1 MEQSAQTPI
10 QGLSHGNSLPAD
22 YWSTLDPAYPD
33 PEQQLQQPSQPQHQP
48 QQQHDSASQPT
59 PLGIGWDHPVFQQQ
73 PRELASRPD
82 PNHGIYSSV
91 HQPWQQANPLQQPP
105 QRGYGASHQY
115 QIHSQAPHFQQDG
128 LSFDSRP
135 LSASES
141 SSFPSFP
148 YQQNYFHPQNTHIS
162 VPDTFPEA
170 PAQQRIQPRQQQQPQ
185 SSISAYS
192 LPQSYSSEM
201 LQNTIDLTNDY
212 SDSDPNVTINPQ
224 FLNSIPQAFNP
235 QQSSLTNNFIQ
246 GIPADLKQQGS
257 EQGRQFNYY
266 QHDLSVQ
273 SHMALN
279 GNPVIPPGGLPVLQV
294 VVPDKKGASNK
305 QQTKK
310 TSQNGR
316 MRTLSKSESES
327 SDESDLE
334 IEAPD
339 EPSPIPPIRPTE
351 PEAAAQY
358 DTLQAVWSPRNKW
371 PGPEK
376 VKNALVAYK
385 ELVKGLRDAWKEQ
398 VQAMKL
404 AENQDD
410 NQKATQL
417 KEKVTSQRRTMD
429 KIATTTL
436 EMGHPNI
443 VEKYVSLSS
452 PNPYIFPPFHL
463 AICPSEAICESLW
476 GESLL
481 SRNWLKLAALLGEH
495 PMVVAALYSFLLDR
509 FQAADFAGTLTINLL
524 SLFSRF
530 STLTEDLMQKTNLS
544 KLLPKFLKKGGQQ
557 VKDLTQKILD
567 NAAASTKRKHES
579 EKSAKEDSH
588 PRSVLADQ
596 PKGEA
601 GVKRPR
607 EADSNLQPGTKRMA
621 VTNPLK
627 DVNKHAPASNGPV
640 KGAQSSKPTG
650 AAVLRPKANIVA
662 PKPTSLFG
670 TLSSASKRPGTT
682 NADRAAAAAAAKPT
696 AASEKEKT
704 PAPKPSFSFGDIMAD
719 LNKPKQAPSPKPA
732 EDQPPET
739 EAERK
744 NRLRKE
750 ERRKLRVTWKP
761 DDALTEVRLFTHDP
775 DEELGPG
782 DGSLRSRG
790 DVKGEGSVLKLH
802 KDMDELEEEDLG
814 ETVFQDGYTLSMV
827 DFDFEES
834 NDGSFIKRGG
844 TQLPTS
850 PEREA
855 QEHRESTTLMVFYTS
870 PADMPDTPKEPPA
883 PDPDDIVTDV
893 LPFGELPDLVKV
905 RQERYYSY
913 MNPKPTTP
921 QPTQQPQR
929 PTPGDSG
936 FDISNLL
943 KIIQGVPGQAQPI
956 PAPQATQPGG
966 MPDLERTISMFRQQ
980 QPQPQVPP
988 APPVPIPQPQG
999 LDFNAILNV
1008 MKQMQ
1013 APPAYSQ
1020 PQQSQS
1026 AMAPN
1031 LGAMFAQFGGQNQN
1045 GALPFRQQGHD
1056 YEDPERK
1063 RGREGGYYDD
1073 NSNPESWSRS
1083 KRTKFG
1089 ANEAKPYKVGLV
1101 ACRFWAE
1108 GKCRKGD
1115 NCTFRHDPL

>member
-1 MEQSAQTPI
+1 MEQSAQNPM
-10 QGLSHGNSLPAD
+10 QGLSHGNSSLPAD

-33 PEQQLQQPSQPQHQP
+33 PEQQLQQPQPQHQP
-48 QQQHDSASQPT
+48 QQQHDSPSQQT
-59 PLGIGWDHPVFQQQ
+59 SLGIGWDHPVFQQQ
-73 PRELASRPD
+73 QREITPRAD

-105 QRGYGASHQY
+105 QRGYGASAQY
-115 QIHSQAPHFQQDG
+115 QIHPQAPHFQQG
-128 LSFDSRP
+128 QMSFDPHP
-135 LSASES
+135 LNASES
-141 SSFPSFP
+141 SAFPSFS
-148 YQQNYFHPQNTHIS
+148 YQPNYFHPQHPHIS

-170 PAQQRIQPRQQQQPQ
+170 PAPQRIQPRPQPQ
-185 SSISAYS
+185 PQPSVSPYP
-192 LPQSYSSEM
+192 LPQGYSSEM

-212 SDSDPNVTINPQ
+212 PDTDPNVTINPQ
-224 FLNSIPQAFNP
+224 FLNSTPQAFNQ
-235 QQSSLTNNFIQ
+235 QQSSLASNFLQ
-246 GIPADLKQQGS
+246 GMPADFQRQGS
-257 EQGRQFNYY
+257 EQARLFNYY

-273 SHMALN
+273 SQMTPT
-279 GNPVIPPGGLPVLQV
+279 GNSVLQPRGLPVPEV
-294 VVPDKKGASNK
+294 VITNKKGASNK

-310 TSQNGR
+310 TSAHGQTRTTVKVR
-316 MRTLSKSESES
+316 MNPILRLKHLTNRLLS
-327 SDESDLE
+327 
-334 IEAPD
+334 
-339 EPSPIPPIRPTE
+339 PPIRPTE
-351 PEAAAQY
+351 PEAAAEY

-371 PGPEK
+371 PGSER
-376 VKNALVAYK
+376 VKSALVAYK
-385 ELVKGLRDAWKEQ
+385 ELVKSLRDAWKEQ

-404 AENQDD
+404 AENQED
-410 NQKATQL
+410 NEKATKL
-417 KEKVTSQRRTMD
+417 KEKVISQRRTMD
-429 KIATTTL
+429 KIAITTL

-443 VEKYVSLSS
+443 IK
-452 PNPYIFPPFHL
+452 
-463 AICPSEAICESLW
+463 
-476 GESLL
+476 
-481 SRNWLKLAALLGEH
+481 KLGEH
-495 PMVVAALYSFLLDR
+495 PMIVAALYSFLLDR

-530 STLTEDLMQKTNLS
+530 STLTEDLLQKTNLS

-567 NAAASTKRKHES
+567 NAAASTKLKQDG
-579 EKSAKEDSH
+579 EKSAKEESH
-588 PRSVLADQ
+588 PKSVSADQ
-596 PKGEA
+596 PKGDT

-607 EADSNLQPGTKRMA
+607 EMDSNLQPGAKRMA
-621 VTNPLK
+621 VPNTVK
-627 DVNKHAPASNGPV
+627 DVNKVAPAGNGPA
-640 KGAQSSKPTG
+640 KGAQSSKPNG
-650 AAVLRPKANIVA
+650 AAALRPKANIVA

-696 AASEKEKT
+696 AAPEKEKT

-719 LNKPKQAPSPKPA
+719 LNKPKQAPTPKPA

-739 EAERK
+739 EAERAK
-744 NRLRKE
+744 RLRKE
-750 ERRKLRVTWKP
+750 ERRKLRVTWKS

-790 DVKGEGSVLKLH
+790 DIKGEGSVLKLH

-814 ETVFQDGYTLSMV
+814 GIRETVYQDGYTLSMV
-827 DFDFEES
+827 DFDFDEPK
-834 NDGSFIKRGG
+834 DGSFIKRGG
-844 TQLPTS
+844 PQLPTS

-870 PADMPDTPKEPPA
+870 PADMPDTPKEPPT
-883 PDPDDIVTDV
+883 PDPNDVVTDV
-893 LPFGELPDLVKV
+893 LPFGELPDVVKA

-913 MNPKPTTP
+913 VNPKPATP
-921 QPTQQPQR
+921 QPLQQP
-929 PTPGDSG
+929 TTGNSG

-956 PAPQATQPGG
+956 PPPQPTPPGG
-966 MPDLERTISMFRQQ
+966 MPDLERTINMFRQQ
-980 QPQPQVPP
+980 QPQAQVPQIPQVPP
-988 APPVPIPQPQG
+988 TPPVPTPQPQG

-1013 APPAYSQ
+1013 GPAAYTQ
-1020 PQQSQS
+1020 PQQSQP

-1031 LGAMFAQFGGQNQN
+1031 LGAMFAQFGGQNQQL
-1045 GALPFRQQGHD
+1045 GSLPFQQQGHD

-1073 NSNPESWSRS
+1073 QSNSDSWSRS
-1083 KRTKFG
+1083 KRTRVG
-1089 ANEAKPYKVGLV
+1089 TNEPKPYKVGLV

>member
-1 MEQSAQTPI
+1 MEQSAQNPM
-10 QGLSHGNSLPAD
+10 QGLPHGNSSLPAD
-22 YWSTLDPAYPD
+22 YWSTLDPTYPD
-33 PEQQLQQPSQPQHQP
+33 PEQQLQQPSQPQHQS
-48 QQQHDSASQPT
+48 QQQHDSASQQT
-59 PLGIGWDHPVFQQQ
+59 TLGIGWDHPVFQQQ
-73 PRELASRPD
+73 QRELAPRPE

-91 HQPWQQANPLQQPP
+91 HQPWQQTNPLQQPP
-105 QRGYGASHQY
+105 QRGYGASPQY
-115 QIHSQAPHFQQDG
+115 QIHPQATQFQQG
-128 LSFDSRP
+128 QMSFDSRP

-141 SSFPSFP
+141 SAFPSFS
-148 YQQNYFHPQNTHIS
+148 YQPNYFHPQHPHIS

-170 PAQQRIQPRQQQQPQ
+170 PAQQRIQPRLQQQPQ
-185 SSISAYS
+185 PPISSYP
-192 LPQSYSSEM
+192 LPQGYSSEM

-212 SDSDPNVTINPQ
+212 ADSDPNVTINPQ
-224 FLNSIPQAFNP
+224 FLNSTPQAFNQ
-235 QQSSLTNNFIQ
+235 QQSSLANNFLQ
-246 GIPADLKQQGS
+246 RIPAEFQRQES
-257 EQGRQFNYY
+257 EQARLFNYY

-273 SHMALN
+273 SQMAPT
-279 GNPVIPPGGLPVLQV
+279 GNQVLPPRGLPVPQV
-294 VVPDKKGASNK
+294 VITNKKEAHNK
-305 QQTKK
+305 QQTKT
-310 TSQNGR
+310 TSANGQIG
-316 MRTLSKSESES
+316 TVSTSESES

-339 EPSPIPPIRPTE
+339 EPSPIPPTRPTE

-376 VKNALVAYK
+376 VKSALVAYK
-385 ELVKGLRDAWKEQ
+385 ELVKSLRDAWKEQ

-410 NQKATQL
+410 NQKATKL
-417 KEKVTSQRRTMD
+417 KERVISQRRIMD

-443 VEKYVSLSS
+443 VDK
-452 PNPYIFPPFHL
+452 
-463 AICPSEAICESLW
+463 
-476 GESLL
+476 
-481 SRNWLKLAALLGEH
+481 LGEH
-495 PMVVAALYSFLLDR
+495 PMIVAALYSFLVDR

-524 SLFSRF
+524 ELFSRF
-530 STLTEDLMQKTNLS
+530 STLTEDMLQKTNLS

-557 VKDLTQKILD
+557 LKDLTQKILD
-567 NAAASTKRKHES
+567 NAAASTKRKQES
-579 EKSAKEDSH
+579 EKSTKEEH
-588 PRSVLADQ
+588 PKGLPADQ
-596 PKGEA
+596 PKGDA
-601 GVKRPR
+601 GAKRPR
-607 EADSNLQPGTKRMA
+607 EADNNLQPGAKRMA
-621 VTNPLK
+621 VANSLK
-627 DVNKHAPASNGPV
+627 DTNKLTPGNGLA
-640 KGAQSSKPTG
+640 KGAQSSKATG
-650 AAVLRPKANIVA
+650 AAVLRPKPNIVA

-682 NADRAAAAAAAKPT
+682 NADRAAAAAAAKPN

-704 PAPKPSFSFGDIMAD
+704 PAPKPAFSFGDIMAD

-739 EAERK
+739 EAERAK
-744 NRLRKE
+744 RLHKE

-761 DDALTEVRLFTHDP
+761 DDALTEIRLFTHDP

-802 KDMDELEEEDLG
+802 KDLDELEEEDLG
-814 ETVFQDGYTLSMV
+814 GIRETVFQDGYALSMI

-834 NDGSFIKRGG
+834 KDSSFIKRGG
-844 TQLPTS
+844 LQLPTS

-870 PADMPDTPKEPPA
+870 PADMPDTPKEPPT
-883 PDPDDIVTDV
+883 PDPDEVVTEV
-893 LPFGELPDLVKV
+893 LPFGELPDMVKV

-913 MNPKPTTP
+913 MNPKPAAP
-921 QPTQQPQR
+921 QQIQQPQQ

-956 PAPQATQPGG
+956 PPPQATQPGV
-966 MPDLERTISMFRQQ
+966 MPDLERTINMFRQQ
-980 QPQPQVPP
+980 QPQSQVAP
-988 APPVPIPQPQG
+988 APPVPTPQPQG

-1013 APPAYSQ
+1013 APTAYSQ
-1020 PQQSQS
+1020 PQQPQS

-1031 LGAMFAQFGGQNQN
+1031 LGAMFAQFGGQNQQA
-1045 GALPFRQQGHD
+1045 GALPFQQHGYD

-1063 RGREGGYYDD
+1063 RGREGYYDD
-1073 NSNPESWSRS
+1073 QSNSDSWSRS
-1083 KRTKFG
+1083 KRTRVG
-1089 ANEAKPYKVGLV
+1089 TNEAKPYKVGLV

>member
-1 MEQSAQTPI
+1 MEQSAQNPM
-10 QGLSHGNSLPAD
+10 QGLPHGNSSLPAD

-48 QQQHDSASQPT
+48 QQQHDSASQQT

-73 PRELASRPD
+73 QRELAPRPD

-91 HQPWQQANPLQQPP
+91 HQPWQQTNPLQQPP
-105 QRGYGASHQY
+105 QRGYGASPQY
-115 QIHSQAPHFQQDG
+115 QIHPQAPHFQQG
-128 LSFDSRP
+128 QMSFDSRP

-141 SSFPSFP
+141 SAFPSFS
-148 YQQNYFHPQNTHIS
+148 YQPNYFHPQHPHIS
-162 VPDTFPEA
+162 VPDTFSEA
-170 PAQQRIQPRQQQQPQ
+170 PTQQRIQPRPQQQPQ
-185 SSISAYS
+185 PSISPYP

-212 SDSDPNVTINPQ
+212 PDSDPNVTINPQ
-224 FLNSIPQAFNP
+224 FLNSTPQAFNQ
-235 QQSSLTNNFIQ
+235 QQSSLASNFLQ
-246 GIPADLKQQGS
+246 GIPADFQRQGS
-257 EQGRQFNYY
+257 EQARLFNYY

-273 SHMALN
+273 SQMAPT
-279 GNPVIPPGGLPVLQV
+279 GNPVPPPRGLPVPQV
-294 VVPDKKGASNK
+294 VITNKKGAYTK

-310 TSQNGR
+310 TSGR
-316 MRTLSKSESES
+316 PITVSNSESES

-358 DTLQAVWSPRNKW
+358 DALQAVWSPRNKW

-385 ELVKGLRDAWKEQ
+385 DLVKALRDAWKEQ

-404 AENQDD
+404 AENQED
-410 NQKATQL
+410 NQKATKL
-417 KEKVTSQRRTMD
+417 KEKVISQRRTMD

-443 VEKYVSLSS
+443 VEK
-452 PNPYIFPPFHL
+452 
-463 AICPSEAICESLW
+463 
-476 GESLL
+476 
-481 SRNWLKLAALLGEH
+481 LGEH
-495 PMVVAALYSFLLDR
+495 PMIVAALYSFLVDR

-530 STLTEDLMQKTNLS
+530 STLTEDMLQKTNLS
-544 KLLPKFLKKGGQQ
+544 KLLPKFLKKGSQQ

-567 NAAASTKRKHES
+567 NAAASTKRKQEGEKPTKEES
-579 EKSAKEDSH
+579 N
-588 PRSVLADQ
+588 PNGLLADQ
-596 PKGEA
+596 PKGDA

-607 EADSNLQPGTKRMA
+607 EADSNLQPGAKRMA
-621 VTNPLK
+621 VANTLK
-627 DVNKHAPASNGPV
+627 DANKLAPASNGPA
-640 KGAQSSKPTG
+640 KGAQSIKPTG
-650 AAVLRPKANIVA
+650 AAVLRPKPNI
-662 PKPTSLFG
+662 SFG

-696 AASEKEKT
+696 AAPEKEKT

-719 LNKPKQAPSPKPA
+719 LNKPKQAPTPKPA

-739 EAERK
+739 EDERAK
-744 NRLRKE
+744 RLRKE

-790 DVKGEGSVLKLH
+790 DIKGEGSVLKLH

-814 ETVFQDGYTLSMV
+814 GIRETVFQDGYTLSMV

-834 NDGSFIKRGG
+834 KDGSFVKRGG
-844 TQLPTS
+844 PQLPTS

-870 PADMPDTPKEPPA
+870 PADMPDTPKEPPN
-883 PDPDDIVTDV
+883 PGPDDLVTDV
-893 LPFGELPDLVKV
+893 LPFGELPDMVKV
-905 RQERYYSY
+905 RQERYYAFL
-913 MNPKPTTP
+913 NPKPAAP
-921 QPTQQPQR
+921 QQNHQPQQS
-929 PTPGDSG
+929 TPGDSG

-956 PAPQATQPGG
+956 PPPQATQPGG
-966 MPDLERTISMFRQQ
+966 MPDLERTINMFRQQ
-980 QPQPQVPP
+980 QPQSQVPP
-988 APPVPIPQPQG
+988 APPVPTPQPQG

-1031 LGAMFAQFGGQNQN
+1031 LGAMFAQFGGQNQQA
-1045 GALPFRQQGHD
+1045 GALPFQQQGND

-1073 NSNPESWSRS
+1073 QSNSDSWTRS
-1083 KRTKFG
+1083 KRTRVG
-1089 ANEAKPYKVGLV
+1089 ASEAKPYKVGLV

>member
-1 MEQSAQTPI
+1 MEQSAQNPM
-10 QGLSHGNSLPAD
+10 QGLPHGNSSLPSD

-33 PEQQLQQPSQPQHQP
+33 PEQQLQQPSQPQHPHQP
-48 QQQHDSASQPT
+48 QQQHDSASQQS

-73 PRELASRPD
+73 QRELAPRPE

-91 HQPWQQANPLQQPP
+91 HQPWQQTNPLQQPP
-105 QRGYGASHQY
+105 QRGYGASPQY
-115 QIHSQAPHFQQDG
+115 QMHPQNPHFQQG
-128 LSFDSRP
+128 QMSFDSRP

-141 SSFPSFP
+141 SAFPSFP
-148 YQQNYFHPQNTHIS
+148 YQQNYFHPQHPHIS
-162 VPDTFPEA
+162 VPDTFSEA
-170 PAQQRIQPRQQQQPQ
+170 PTQQRIQPRPQQQPQ
-185 SSISAYS
+185 PSISPYP
-192 LPQSYSSEM
+192 LPQGYSSEM

-212 SDSDPNVTINPQ
+212 PDSDPNVTINPQ
-224 FLNSIPQAFNP
+224 FLNSTPQAFNQ
-235 QQSSLTNNFIQ
+235 QQSSLASNFLQ
-246 GIPADLKQQGS
+246 GIPADFQRQGS
-257 EQGRQFNYY
+257 EQARLFNYY

-273 SHMALN
+273 SQMTPT
-279 GNPVIPPGGLPVLQV
+279 GNPVLLPRELPVPEV
-294 VVPDKKGASNK
+294 VIINKKGAHNN
-305 QQTKK
+305 QQAKK
-310 TSQNGR
+310 TGQT
-316 MRTLSKSESES
+316 RTVSNSESES

-339 EPSPIPPIRPTE
+339 EPSPIPAVRPTE

-371 PGPEK
+371 PGTDK

-385 ELVKGLRDAWKEQ
+385 DLVKSLRDAWKEQ

-410 NQKATQL
+410 NQKATKL
-417 KEKVTSQRRTMD
+417 KEKVISQRRTMD

-443 VEKYVSLSS
+443 VEK
-452 PNPYIFPPFHL
+452 
-463 AICPSEAICESLW
+463 
-476 GESLL
+476 
-481 SRNWLKLAALLGEH
+481 LGEH
-495 PMVVAALYSFLLDR
+495 PMIVAALYSFLVDR

-524 SLFSRF
+524 TLFARF
-530 STLTEDLMQKTNLS
+530 SSLTEDLMQKTNLS
-544 KLLPKFLKKGGQQ
+544 KLLPKFLKKGSQQ

-567 NAAASTKRKHES
+567 NAAASTKRKQES
-579 EKSAKEDSH
+579 EKSAKEESN
-588 PRSVLADQ
+588 PKALLADQ
-596 PKGEA
+596 PKGDA

-621 VTNPLK
+621 VANTLK
-627 DVNKHAPASNGPV
+627 DVNKLTSGNGQA
-640 KGAQSSKPTG
+640 KGAQSSKPAG
-650 AAVLRPKANIVA
+650 AAVLRPKPNIVA

-696 AASEKEKT
+696 VASEKEKAS
-704 PAPKPSFSFGDIMAD
+704 APKPSFSFGDIMAD
-719 LNKPKQAPSPKPA
+719 LSKPKQAPTPKPA

-739 EAERK
+739 EAERTK
-744 NRLRKE
+744 RLRKE
-750 ERRKLRVTWKP
+750 ERRKLRVTWRP
-761 DDALTEVRLFTHDP
+761 DDTLTEVRLFTHDP

-814 ETVFQDGYTLSMV
+814 GIRETIFQDGYTLSMI

-834 NDGSFIKRGG
+834 KDGSFVKRGG
-844 TQLPTS
+844 PQLPTS

-855 QEHRESTTLMVFYTS
+855 QDHREATTLMVFYTS
-870 PADMPDTPKEPPA
+870 PADMPDTPKEPPT
-883 PDPDDIVTDV
+883 PDPDEIVPEV
-893 LPFGELPDLVKV
+893 LPFGELPDMVKV

-913 MNPKPTTP
+913 MNPKPV
-921 QPTQQPQR
+921 PTQQPQQ

-943 KIIQGVPGQAQPI
+943 KIIQGVPGQAQPVPPI
-956 PAPQATQPGG
+956 QATQPGV
-966 MPDLERTISMFRQQ
+966 MPDLERTINMFRQQ
-980 QPQPQVPP
+980 QPQSQVPP
-988 APPVPIPQPQG
+988 PLPVPTSQPQG

-1013 APPAYSQ
+1013 TPVAYSQ
-1020 PQQSQS
+1020 PQQSHS

-1031 LGAMFAQFGGQNQN
+1031 LGAMFAQFGGQNQQA
-1045 GALPFRQQGHD
+1045 GALPFQQHGHD

-1073 NSNPESWSRS
+1073 QSNSDSWSRS
-1083 KRTKFG
+1083 KRTRVG

>member
-1 MEQSAQTPI
+1 MEQSAQNPM
-10 QGLSHGNSLPAD
+10 QGLPHGNSSLPAD

-33 PEQQLQQPSQPQHQP
+33 PEQQLQQSSQPQHQS
-48 QQQHDSASQPT
+48 QQQHDSASQST
-59 PLGIGWDHPVFQQQ
+59 ALGIGWDHPVFQQQ
-73 PRELASRPD
+73 QRELAPRPE

-91 HQPWQQANPLQQPP
+91 HQPWQQTNPLQQPP
-105 QRGYGASHQY
+105 QRGYGASPQY
-115 QIHSQAPHFQQDG
+115 QIHPQAAQFQQG
-128 LSFDSRP
+128 QMSFDSRP

-141 SSFPSFP
+141 SAFPSFS
-148 YQQNYFHPQNTHIS
+148 YQPNYFHPQHPHIS

-170 PAQQRIQPRQQQQPQ
+170 PTQQRIQPRPQQQPQ
-185 SSISAYS
+185 PSISSYP
-192 LPQSYSSEM
+192 LPQGYSSEM

-212 SDSDPNVTINPQ
+212 PDSDPNVTINPQ
-224 FLNSIPQAFNP
+224 FLNSAPQAFNQ
-235 QQSSLTNNFIQ
+235 QQSSLANNFLQ
-246 GIPADLKQQGS
+246 GIPADFQRQGS
-257 EQGRQFNYY
+257 EQARLFNYY
-266 QHDLSVQ
+266 QHDLSIQ
-273 SHMALN
+273 SQMTPT
-279 GNPVIPPGGLPVLQV
+279 GNQVLPPGGLPVPQV
-294 VVPDKKGASNK
+294 VITNKKEAHNK
-305 QQTKK
+305 QQTKT
-310 TSQNGR
+310 TSAHGQT
-316 MRTLSKSESES
+316 RTASKSESES

-334 IEAPD
+334 IEDPD

-385 ELVKGLRDAWKEQ
+385 ELVKSLRDAWKEQ

-410 NQKATQL
+410 NQKAIKL
-417 KEKVTSQRRTMD
+417 KERVISQRRTMD

-443 VEKYVSLSS
+443 VDK
-452 PNPYIFPPFHL
+452 
-463 AICPSEAICESLW
+463 
-476 GESLL
+476 
-481 SRNWLKLAALLGEH
+481 LGEH
-495 PMVVAALYSFLLDR
+495 PMVVAALYSFLVDR

-524 SLFSRF
+524 ELFSRF
-530 STLTEDLMQKTNLS
+530 STLTEEMLQKTNLS
-544 KLLPKFLKKGGQQ
+544 KLLPKFLKKGGPQ

-567 NAAASTKRKHES
+567 NAAASTKRKQES
-579 EKSAKEDSH
+579 EKPTKEEH
-588 PRSVLADQ
+588 PKGPSADQ
-596 PKGEA
+596 PKGDA
-601 GVKRPR
+601 GAKRTR
-607 EADSNLQPGTKRMA
+607 EADNNLQPGAKRMA
-621 VTNPLK
+621 VANTLK
-627 DVNKHAPASNGPV
+627 DANKLAAGNGPA

-650 AAVLRPKANIVA
+650 AAVLRPKPNIVA

-696 AASEKEKT
+696 AAPEKEKT
-704 PAPKPSFSFGDIMAD
+704 PAPKPAFSFGDIMAD
-719 LNKPKQAPSPKPA
+719 LNKPKQAPTPKPA

-739 EAERK
+739 EAERTK
-744 NRLRKE
+744 RLHKE

-761 DDALTEVRLFTHDP
+761 DDALTEIRLFTHDP

-802 KDMDELEEEDLG
+802 KDLDELEEEDLG
-814 ETVFQDGYTLSMV
+814 GIRETVFQDGYTLSMV

-834 NDGSFIKRGG
+834 KDGSFIKRGG
-844 TQLPTS
+844 PQLPTS

-870 PADMPDTPKEPPA
+870 PADMPDTPKEPPT
-883 PDPDDIVTDV
+883 PDPDEIVTEV
-893 LPFGELPDLVKV
+893 LPFGELPDMVKA

-913 MNPKPTTP
+913 MNPKPAAP
-921 QPTQQPQR
+921 QQTQQPQQ
-929 PTPGDSG
+929 PAPGDSG

-956 PAPQATQPGG
+956 PPPQATQPGV
-966 MPDLERTISMFRQQ
+966 MPDLERTINMFRQQ
-980 QPQPQVPP
+980 QPQSQVAP
-988 APPVPIPQPQG
+988 APPVPTPQPQG

-1031 LGAMFAQFGGQNQN
+1031 LGAMFAQFGGQNQQP
-1045 GALPFRQQGHD
+1045 GAFPFQQHGHD

-1063 RGREGGYYDD
+1063 RGREGYYDD
-1073 NSNPESWSRS
+1073 QSNSDSWSRS
-1083 KRTKFG
+1083 KRTRVG
-1089 ANEAKPYKVGLV
+1089 GNEAKPYKVGLV

>member
-1 MEQSAQTPI
+1 MEQSAQNPM
-10 QGLSHGNSLPAD
+10 QGLSHGNSSLPAD

-33 PEQQLQQPSQPQHQP
+33 PEQQLQQPSQPQLQS
-48 QQQHDSASQPT
+48 QQQHDSASQST

-73 PRELASRPD
+73 QRELAPRPE

-91 HQPWQQANPLQQPP
+91 HQPWQQTNPLQQPP
-105 QRGYGASHQY
+105 QRGYGASPQY
-115 QIHSQAPHFQQDG
+115 QIHPQAAQFQQG
-128 LSFDSRP
+128 QMSFDSRP

-141 SSFPSFP
+141 SAFPSFS
-148 YQQNYFHPQNTHIS
+148 YQPNYFHPQHPHIS
-162 VPDTFPEA
+162 VSDTFPEA
-170 PAQQRIQPRQQQQPQ
+170 PTQQRIQPRPQQQ
-185 SSISAYS
+185 SSISSYP
-192 LPQSYSSEM
+192 LPQGYSSEM

-212 SDSDPNVTINPQ
+212 PDSDPNVTINPQ
-224 FLNSIPQAFNP
+224 FLNSTPQAFNQ
-235 QQSSLTNNFIQ
+235 QQSSLANNFLQ
-246 GIPADLKQQGS
+246 GIPADFQRQGS
-257 EQGRQFNYY
+257 EQARLFNYY

-273 SHMALN
+273 SQVTPTSNQVLPPR
-279 GNPVIPPGGLPVLQV
+279 GSPVPQV
-294 VVPDKKGASNK
+294 VIINKKEAQNK
-305 QQTKK
+305 QQTNT
-310 TSQNGR
+310 TSVHGQ
-316 MRTLSKSESES
+316 MRTVSKSESES

-385 ELVKGLRDAWKEQ
+385 ELVKSLRDAWKEQ

-410 NQKATQL
+410 NQKATKL
-417 KEKVTSQRRTMD
+417 KERVISQRRTMD

-443 VEKYVSLSS
+443 VDK
-452 PNPYIFPPFHL
+452 
-463 AICPSEAICESLW
+463 
-476 GESLL
+476 
-481 SRNWLKLAALLGEH
+481 LGEH
-495 PMVVAALYSFLLDR
+495 PMVVAALYSFLVDR

-524 SLFSRF
+524 ELFSRF
-530 STLTEDLMQKTNLS
+530 STLTEDMLQKTNLS

-567 NAAASTKRKHES
+567 NAAASTKRKQES
-579 EKSAKEDSH
+579 EKSTKEEH
-588 PRSVLADQ
+588 PKGFLADQ
-596 PKGEA
+596 PKGDA
-601 GVKRPR
+601 GAKRPR
-607 EADSNLQPGTKRMA
+607 EADNNLQPGAKRMA
-621 VTNPLK
+621 VANTLK
-627 DVNKHAPASNGPV
+627 DANKLAPGNGPA

-650 AAVLRPKANIVA
+650 AAVLRPKPNIVA

-696 AASEKEKT
+696 AAPEKEKT
-704 PAPKPSFSFGDIMAD
+704 PAPKPAFSFGDIMAD
-719 LNKPKQAPSPKPA
+719 LNKPKQAPTPKPA

-739 EAERK
+739 EAERTK
-744 NRLRKE
+744 RLHKE

-802 KDMDELEEEDLG
+802 KDLDELEEEDLG
-814 ETVFQDGYTLSMV
+814 GIRETVFQDGYTLSMV

-834 NDGSFIKRGG
+834 KDGSFVKRGG
-844 TQLPTS
+844 PQLPTS

-870 PADMPDTPKEPPA
+870 PADMPDTPKEPPT
-883 PDPDDIVTDV
+883 PDPDEIVTEV
-893 LPFGELPDLVKV
+893 LPFGELPDMVKV

-913 MNPKPTTP
+913 MNPKPAAP
-921 QPTQQPQR
+921 QQTQQPQQ
-929 PTPGDSG
+929 PIPGDSG

-956 PAPQATQPGG
+956 PPPQATQPGV
-966 MPDLERTISMFRQQ
+966 MPDLERTINMFRQQ
-980 QPQPQVPP
+980 QPQSQVAP
-988 APPVPIPQPQG
+988 APPIPTPQIPTPQPQG

-1020 PQQSQS
+1020 QSQS

-1031 LGAMFAQFGGQNQN
+1031 LGAMFAQFSGQTQQP
-1045 GALPFRQQGHD
+1045 GALPFQPHGHD

-1063 RGREGGYYDD
+1063 RGREGYYDD
-1073 NSNPESWSRS
+1073 QSNPESWSRS
-1083 KRTKFG
+1083 KRTRVG
-1089 ANEAKPYKVGLV
+1089 TNEAKPYKVGLV

>member
-1 MEQSAQTPI
+1 MEQSTQSPM
-10 QGLSHGNSLPAD
+10 QGLSHGNSSLPSD
-22 YWSTLDPAYPD
+22 YWNTLDPAYPD
-33 PEQQLQQPSQPQHQP
+33 PEQQLHQSSQPQHQP
-48 QQQHDSASQPT
+48 QQQHDSAPQPT

-73 PRELASRPD
+73 QRELAPRPE

-91 HQPWQQANPLQQPP
+91 HQPWQQTNPLQQPP
-105 QRGYGASHQY
+105 QRGYGASPQY
-115 QIHSQAPHFQQDG
+115 QIHPQTPHFPQGQ

-141 SSFPSFP
+141 STFPSFA
-148 YQQNYFHPQNTHIS
+148 YQQNYFHPQHPHIS

-170 PAQQRIQPRQQQQPQ
+170 PTQHRIQHRPQQQPQ
-185 SSISAYS
+185 SSISPYP
-192 LPQSYSSEM
+192 LPQGYSSEM

-224 FLNSIPQAFNP
+224 FLNSTPQAFNQ
-235 QQSSLTNNFIQ
+235 QQSSLASNFLQ
-246 GIPADLKQQGS
+246 GIPADFQRQGG
-257 EQGRQFNYY
+257 EQARLFNYY

-273 SHMALN
+273 SQMTPT
-279 GNPVIPPGGLPVLQV
+279 GTPVLPPGALPAPQV
-294 VVPDKKGASNK
+294 VITAKKAAHNN

-310 TSQNGR
+310 TSTHGQMINV
-316 MRTLSKSESES
+316 SNSESES

-339 EPSPIPPIRPTE
+339 EPSPIPPIRPTD
-351 PEAAAQY
+351 PEAAAEY

-385 ELVKGLRDAWKEQ
+385 DVVKSLRDAWKEQ

-410 NQKATQL
+410 NKKATKF
-417 KEKVTSQRRTMD
+417 KEKVISQRRTMD

-443 VEKYVSLSS
+443 VEK
-452 PNPYIFPPFHL
+452 
-463 AICPSEAICESLW
+463 
-476 GESLL
+476 
-481 SRNWLKLAALLGEH
+481 LGEH
-495 PMVVAALYSFLLDR
+495 PMVVAALYSFLVDR

-530 STLTEDLMQKTNLS
+530 STLTEDMMQKTNLS

-567 NAAASTKRKHES
+567 NAAASTKRKKES
-579 EKSAKEDSH
+579 EKPAKEESH
-588 PRSVLADQ
+588 PRNLSADQ
-596 PKGEA
+596 SKGDA
-601 GVKRPR
+601 GIKRPR
-607 EADSNLQPGTKRMA
+607 EADSNLQPGAKRMA
-621 VTNPLK
+621 VANTLK
-627 DVNKHAPASNGPV
+627 DVNKLASTGNGQA
-640 KGAQSSKPTG
+640 KGAQSSKPT
-650 AAVLRPKANIVA
+650 ATVLRPKANVVA

-696 AASEKEKT
+696 AAEKEKT
-704 PAPKPSFSFGDIMAD
+704 PAPKPAFSFGDIMAD
-719 LNKPKQAPSPKPA
+719 LNKPKQAPTPKPA

-739 EAERK
+739 EAERTK
-744 NRLRKE
+744 RLRKE

-761 DDALTEVRLFTHDP
+761 DDDLTEVRLFTHDP

-814 ETVFQDGYTLSMV
+814 GIRETVFQDGYTLSMI
-827 DFDFEES
+827 DFDFKES
-834 NDGSFIKRGG
+834 KDDSFIKRGG
-844 TQLPTS
+844 PQLPTS

-870 PADMPDTPKEPPA
+870 PTDMPDTPKEPPT
-883 PDPDDIVTDV
+883 PDPDEIVTDV
-893 LPFGELPDLVKV
+893 LPFGELPDMVKV

-913 MNPKPTTP
+913 MNPKPAAP
-921 QPTQQPQR
+921 QQTQQPQQSI
-929 PTPGDSG
+929 PGDSG

-956 PAPQATQPGG
+956 LPPQATQPGG
-966 MPDLERTISMFRQQ
+966 MPDLERTINMFRQQ
-980 QPQPQVPP
+980 QPQSQVPLP
-988 APPVPIPQPQG
+988 PPVPTSQPQG
-999 LDFNAILNV
+999 LDFNTILNV

-1013 APPAYSQ
+1013 APPVYSQ

-1031 LGAMFAQFGGQNQN
+1031 LGAMFAQFGGQNQQA
-1045 GALPFRQQGHD
+1045 GALPFQQQGHD

-1063 RGREGGYYDD
+1063 RSREGSYYDD
-1073 NSNPESWSRS
+1073 HPSSESWSRS
-1083 KRTKFG
+1083 KRTRVG

>member
-1 MEQSAQTPI
+1 MEQSAQNPM
-10 QGLSHGNSLPAD
+10 QGLPHGNSSLPSD
-22 YWSTLDPAYPD
+22 YWSTLDPTYPD
-33 PEQQLQQPSQPQHQP
+33 PEQQLQQPSQHQHQHQP
-48 QQQHDSASQPT
+48 QQQHDSASQQT

-73 PRELASRPD
+73 QRELAPRPE

-91 HQPWQQANPLQQPP
+91 HQPWQQTNPLQQPP
-105 QRGYGASHQY
+105 QRGYGASPQY
-115 QIHSQAPHFQQDG
+115 QIHSQNPHFQQG
-128 LSFDSRP
+128 QIPFDSRP

-141 SSFPSFP
+141 SAFPSFP
-148 YQQNYFHPQNTHIS
+148 YQQNYFHPQHPHIS
-162 VPDTFPEA
+162 VSDTFPEA
-170 PAQQRIQPRQQQQPQ
+170 TTQQRIQPQPHQQPQ
-185 SSISAYS
+185 PSISPYP
-192 LPQSYSSEM
+192 LPQGYSSEM

-212 SDSDPNVTINPQ
+212 PDSDPNVTINPQ
-224 FLNSIPQAFNP
+224 FLNSTPQAFNQ
-235 QQSSLTNNFIQ
+235 QQSSLASNFLQ
-246 GIPADLKQQGS
+246 GIPADFQRQGS
-257 EQGRQFNYY
+257 EQTRLFNYY

-273 SHMALN
+273 PQMTPT
-279 GNPVIPPGGLPVLQV
+279 GNSVLPPRGPPVPQV
-294 VVPDKKGASNK
+294 VITNKKGAYNNQK
-305 QQTKK
+305 TKK
-310 TSQNGR
+310 PSAQDQT
-316 MRTLSKSESES
+316 RTISNSESES

-385 ELVKGLRDAWKEQ
+385 DVVKSLRDAWKEQ

-410 NQKATQL
+410 NQKATML
-417 KEKVTSQRRTMD
+417 KEKVISQRRTMD

-443 VEKYVSLSS
+443 VEK
-452 PNPYIFPPFHL
+452 
-463 AICPSEAICESLW
+463 
-476 GESLL
+476 
-481 SRNWLKLAALLGEH
+481 LGEH
-495 PMVVAALYSFLLDR
+495 PMVVAALYSFLVDR

-524 SLFSRF
+524 TLFSRF
-530 STLTEDLMQKTNLS
+530 SSLTEDMMQKTNLS
-544 KLLPKFLKKGGQQ
+544 KLLPKFLKKGDQQ

-567 NAAASTKRKHES
+567 NAAASTKRKQES
-579 EKSAKEDSH
+579 EKPAKEEST
-588 PRSVLADQ
+588 PRASSADQ
-596 PKGEA
+596 PKGDA

-607 EADSNLQPGTKRMA
+607 EADSNLQPGAKQRA
-621 VTNPLK
+621 VTSNLK
-627 DVNKHAPASNGPV
+627 DVNKLASTGNGQA
-640 KGAQSSKPTG
+640 KGTQSSKPTG
-650 AAVLRPKANIVA
+650 AAVLRPKPNIVA

-704 PAPKPSFSFGDIMAD
+704 PTPKPSFSFGDIMAD
-719 LNKPKQAPSPKPA
+719 LNKPKQAPTPKPV

-744 NRLRKE
+744 KRLRKE

-802 KDMDELEEEDLG
+802 KDMEELEEEDLG
-814 ETVFQDGYTLSMV
+814 GIRETVFQDGYTFSMI

-834 NDGSFIKRGG
+834 KDGSFIKRGG
-844 TQLPTS
+844 PQLPTS

-870 PADMPDTPKEPPA
+870 PADMPDTPKEPPT
-883 PDPDDIVTDV
+883 PDPDEIVTEV
-893 LPFGELPDLVKV
+893 LPFGEFPDMVKA

-913 MNPKPTTP
+913 INPKPAAP
-921 QPTQQPQR
+921 QQTQQLQQ

-956 PAPQATQPGG
+956 PLPQATQPGV
-966 MPDLERTISMFRQQ
+966 MPDLERTINMFRQQ
-980 QPQPQVPP
+980 QPQSQVPP
-988 APPVPIPQPQG
+988 PPVPTSQPQG

-1013 APPAYSQ
+1013 GPPAYSQ

-1031 LGAMFAQFGGQNQN
+1031 LGAMIAQFGGQNQQV
-1045 GALPFRQQGHD
+1045 GALPFQQQGYD

-1063 RGREGGYYDD
+1063 RGREGSYYDD
-1073 NSNPESWSRS
+1073 QSNSDSWSRS
-1083 KRTKFG
+1083 KRTRVG
-1089 ANEAKPYKVGLV
+1089 TNEAKPYKVGLV

>member
-1 MEQSAQTPI
+1 MEQSAQNPM
-10 QGLSHGNSLPAD
+10 QGLPHGNSSLPAD

-33 PEQQLQQPSQPQHQP
+33 PEQQLQQPSQ
-48 QQQHDSASQPT
+48 QQHDSASQPT

-73 PRELASRPD
+73 QRELAPRPD

-91 HQPWQQANPLQQPP
+91 HQPWQQTNPLQQPP
-105 QRGYGASHQY
+105 QRGYGASPQY
-115 QIHSQAPHFQQDG
+115 QIHPQAAQFQQG
-128 LSFDSRP
+128 QMSFDSRP

-141 SSFPSFP
+141 SAFPSFS
-148 YQQNYFHPQNTHIS
+148 YQPNYFHPQHPHIA

-170 PAQQRIQPRQQQQPQ
+170 PTQQRIQPRPQQQPQ
-185 SSISAYS
+185 PSISSYP
-192 LPQSYSSEM
+192 LPQGYSSEM

-212 SDSDPNVTINPQ
+212 PDSDPNVTINPQ
-224 FLNSIPQAFNP
+224 FLNSSTPQAFNQ
-235 QQSSLTNNFIQ
+235 QQSSLANNFLQ
-246 GIPADLKQQGS
+246 EIPADFQRQGS
-257 EQGRQFNYY
+257 EQARLFNYY

-273 SHMALN
+273 SQMTPT
-279 GNPVIPPGGLPVLQV
+279 GNQVLTPRGLPVPQV
-294 VVPDKKGASNK
+294 VITNKKEAHNK
-305 QQTKK
+305 QQTK
-310 TSQNGR
+310 TISAHGQ
-316 MRTLSKSESES
+316 MRTVSKSESES

-339 EPSPIPPIRPTE
+339 EPSPIPPTRPTE

-385 ELVKGLRDAWKEQ
+385 ELVKSLRDAWKEQ

-410 NQKATQL
+410 NQKATKL
-417 KEKVTSQRRTMD
+417 KERVISQRRTMD

-443 VEKYVSLSS
+443 VDK
-452 PNPYIFPPFHL
+452 
-463 AICPSEAICESLW
+463 
-476 GESLL
+476 
-481 SRNWLKLAALLGEH
+481 LGEH
-495 PMVVAALYSFLLDR
+495 PMVVAALYSFLVDR

-524 SLFSRF
+524 ELFSRF
-530 STLTEDLMQKTNLS
+530 STLTEDMLQKTNLS

-567 NAAASTKRKHES
+567 NAAASTKRKQES
-579 EKSAKEDSH
+579 EKPSKEEN
-588 PRSVLADQ
+588 PKGPLADQ
-596 PKGEA
+596 PKGDA
-601 GVKRPR
+601 GAKRPR
-607 EADSNLQPGTKRMA
+607 EADNNLQPGAKRMA
-621 VTNPLK
+621 VANTLK
-627 DVNKHAPASNGPV
+627 DANKLAPGNGPA

-650 AAVLRPKANIVA
+650 AAVLRPKPNIVA

-696 AASEKEKT
+696 AAPEKEKT
-704 PAPKPSFSFGDIMAD
+704 PASKPAFSFGDIMAD
-719 LNKPKQAPSPKPA
+719 LNKPKQAPTPKPA

-739 EAERK
+739 EAERTK
-744 NRLRKE
+744 RLHKE

-761 DDALTEVRLFTHDP
+761 DDALTEIRLFTHDP

-802 KDMDELEEEDLG
+802 KDLDELEEEDLG
-814 ETVFQDGYTLSMV
+814 GIRETVFQDSYTLSMV

-834 NDGSFIKRGG
+834 KDGSFIKRGG
-844 TQLPTS
+844 PQLPTS

-870 PADMPDTPKEPPA
+870 PADMPDTPKEPPT
-883 PDPDDIVTDV
+883 PDPDEIVTEV
-893 LPFGELPDLVKV
+893 LPFGELPDMVKA

-913 MNPKPTTP
+913 MNPKPAAP
-921 QPTQQPQR
+921 QQTQQPQQ

-956 PAPQATQPGG
+956 PPPQATQPGV
-966 MPDLERTISMFRQQ
+966 MPDLERTINMFRQQ
-980 QPQPQVPP
+980 QPQSQVAP
-988 APPVPIPQPQG
+988 APPVPTPQPQG

-1031 LGAMFAQFGGQNQN
+1031 LGAMFAQFGGQNQQAS
-1045 GALPFRQQGHD
+1045 ALPFQQHGHD

-1063 RGREGGYYDD
+1063 RGREGYYDD
-1073 NSNPESWSRS
+1073 QSNSDSWSRS
-1083 KRTKFG
+1083 KRTRVG
-1089 ANEAKPYKVGLV
+1089 ATEAKPYKVGLV

>member
-1 MEQSAQTPI
+1 MEQSAQNSM
-10 QGLSHGNSLPAD
+10 QGLPHGNPAISAD
-22 YWSTLDPAYPD
+22 YWSTIDPTYPD
-33 PEQQLQQPSQPQHQP
+33 PEQQLQQSSQPQHPP
-48 QQQHDSASQPT
+48 QQQHESASQPT

-73 PRELASRPD
+73 QRELAPRPE

-91 HQPWQQANPLQQPP
+91 HQSWQQPNPLQQPP
-105 QRGYGASHQY
+105 QRGYGTPPQY
-115 QIHSQAPHFQQDG
+115 QMHPQAAHFQQG
-128 LSFDSRP
+128 QMSFDSRP

-141 SSFPSFP
+141 SAFPSFS
-148 YQQNYFHPQNTHIS
+148 YQPTYFHPQHPHIS
-162 VPDTFPEA
+162 VPETFPEA
-170 PAQQRIQPRQQQQPQ
+170 STQQRIQPRPQQQPQ
-185 SSISAYS
+185 SSISSYP
-192 LPQSYSSEM
+192 LPQGYSSEM

-212 SDSDPNVTINPQ
+212 PDSDPNVTINPQ
-224 FLNSIPQAFNP
+224 FLNSTPQAFN
-235 QQSSLTNNFIQ
+235 QHQSSLASNFLQ
-246 GIPADLKQQGS
+246 GIPTDFQQQGS
-257 EQGRQFNYY
+257 EQLFNYY

-273 SHMALN
+273 SQMT
-279 GNPVIPPGGLPVLQV
+279 PTSSQVLPSRVLSAPQV
-294 VVPDKKGASNK
+294 VIATKKRAYNK
-305 QQTKK
+305 QQAK
-310 TSQNGR
+310 TTSARSQT
-316 MRTLSKSESES
+316 RTVSNSESES

-334 IEAPD
+334 IEIPE
-339 EPSPIPPIRPTE
+339 EPSPIPAIRPTE

-385 ELVKGLRDAWKEQ
+385 ELVKSLRDAWKEQ

-404 AENQDD
+404 AENQED
-410 NQKATQL
+410 NQTATKL
-417 KEKVTSQRRTMD
+417 KEKVISQRRTMD

-443 VEKYVSLSS
+443 VEK
-452 PNPYIFPPFHL
+452 
-463 AICPSEAICESLW
+463 
-476 GESLL
+476 
-481 SRNWLKLAALLGEH
+481 LGEH
-495 PMVVAALYSFLLDR
+495 PMVVAALYSFLVDR

-524 SLFSRF
+524 ELFSRF

-567 NAAASTKRKHES
+567 NAAASTKRKQES
-579 EKSAKEDSH
+579 EKPTKEESH
-588 PRSVLADQ
+588 PRGLSADQ
-596 PKGEA
+596 PKGDA

-607 EADSNLQPGTKRMA
+607 EADINLQPGAKRMA
-621 VTNPLK
+621 VTNNLK
-627 DVNKHAPASNGPV
+627 DSNKLASAGNGPA
-640 KGAQSSKPTG
+640 KGAQSSKPIS
-650 AAVLRPKANIVA
+650 AAALRPKPTIVP

-682 NADRAAAAAAAKPT
+682 NADRAAAAAAAAKPT
-696 AASEKEKT
+696 AASEKEKM
-704 PAPKPSFSFGDIMAD
+704 PAPKPTFSFGDIMAD
-719 LNKPKQAPSPKPA
+719 LNKPKQAPTPKPA
-732 EDQPPET
+732 DDQPPET
-739 EAERK
+739 EAERTK
-744 NRLRKE
+744 RLRKE

-761 DDALTEVRLFTHDP
+761 EDALTEVRLFTHDP

-802 KDMDELEEEDLG
+802 KDLDELEEEDLG
-814 ETVFQDGYTLSMV
+814 GIRETVFQDGYALSMV
-827 DFDFEES
+827 DFDFDES
-834 NDGSFIKRGG
+834 KDGSFVKRGG
-844 TQLPTS
+844 PQLPTS

-855 QEHRESTTLMVFYTS
+855 QEHRESNTLMVFYTS
-870 PADMPDTPKEPPA
+870 PADMPDTPKEPPT
-883 PDPDDIVTDV
+883 PDSDEIVTEM
-893 LPFGELPDLVKV
+893 LPFGELPDMVKA

-913 MNPKPTTP
+913 INPKPAAP
-921 QPTQQPQR
+921 QQSQQLQQP
-929 PTPGDSG
+929 PPGDSG
-936 FDISNLL
+936 FDITKKL
-943 KIIQGVPGQAQPI
+943 KIIQGVPGQVQPI
-956 PAPQATQPGG
+956 PPPQATQPGS
-966 MPDLERTISMFRQQ
+966 MPDLERTINMFRQQ
-980 QPQPQVPP
+980 QPQSQITP
-988 APPVPIPQPQG
+988 AAPMLTPQPQG

-1013 APPAYSQ
+1013 APVTYSQ

-1031 LGAMFAQFGGQNQN
+1031 LGAMFAQFGGQNQQT
-1045 GALPFRQQGHD
+1045 GAFPFQQQGHE

-1063 RGREGGYYDD
+1063 RGREGGYHDD
-1073 NSNPESWSRS
+1073 QSNSDSWSRS
-1083 KRTKFG
+1083 KRTRVG

>member
-1 MEQSAQTPI
+1 MEQSAQNPMR
-10 QGLSHGNSLPAD
+10 GLPHGNSSLPTD

-33 PEQQLQQPSQPQHQP
+33 PEQQLQQPSQTQHQP
-48 QQQHDSASQPT
+48 QQHDSASQQT

-73 PRELASRPD
+73 QRELAPRPE

-91 HQPWQQANPLQQPP
+91 HQPWQTTNPLQQPP
-105 QRGYGASHQY
+105 HRGYGASSQY
-115 QIHSQAPHFQQDG
+115 QIHPQAPHFQQG
-128 LSFDSRP
+128 QMSFDSRP

-141 SSFPSFP
+141 SAFPSFS
-148 YQQNYFHPQNTHIS
+148 YQPNYFPQHPHIS
-162 VPDTFPEA
+162 VPDNFPEA
-170 PAQQRIQPRQQQQPQ
+170 PTQQRIQPRPQQQSQ
-185 SSISAYS
+185 SSISSYP
-192 LPQSYSSEM
+192 LPQGYSSEM

-212 SDSDPNVTINPQ
+212 PDSDPNVTINPQ
-224 FLNSIPQAFNP
+224 FLNSTQQAFNQ
-235 QQSSLTNNFIQ
+235 QQSSLANNFLQ
-246 GIPADLKQQGS
+246 GIPADFQRQGS
-257 EQGRQFNYY
+257 EQARLFNYY

-273 SHMALN
+273 SQMTPT
-279 GNPVIPPGGLPVLQV
+279 GNLVIPPTGFPVPQV
-294 VVPDKKGASNK
+294 IITNKKGAHNK

-310 TSQNGR
+310 TSAHGQT
-316 MRTLSKSESES
+316 RTVSNSESES

-371 PGPEK
+371 PGPDK

-385 ELVKGLRDAWKEQ
+385 DLVKTLRDAWKEQ

-404 AENQDD
+404 AENQED
-410 NQKATQL
+410 NQKATKF
-417 KEKVTSQRRTMD
+417 KEKVISQRRTMD

-443 VEKYVSLSS
+443 VEK
-452 PNPYIFPPFHL
+452 
-463 AICPSEAICESLW
+463 
-476 GESLL
+476 
-481 SRNWLKLAALLGEH
+481 LGEH
-495 PMVVAALYSFLLDR
+495 PMVVAALYSFLVDR

-524 SLFSRF
+524 TLFSRF
-530 STLTEDLMQKTNLS
+530 STLSEDIMQKTNLS

-567 NAAASTKRKHES
+567 NAAASTKRKQES
-579 EKSAKEDSH
+579 EKLAKEGSN
-588 PRSVLADQ
+588 PKGLPADQ
-596 PKGEA
+596 SKGDT

-621 VTNPLK
+621 VANNLK
-627 DVNKHAPASNGPV
+627 DVNKLGSTGNGLA
-640 KGAQSSKPTG
+640 KGAQSSKPIGT
-650 AAVLRPKANIVA
+650 AVLRPKANIVA

-696 AASEKEKT
+696 AAPEKEKT
-704 PAPKPSFSFGDIMAD
+704 PAPKPTFSFGDIMAD

-739 EAERK
+739 EAERTK
-744 NRLRKE
+744 RLRKE

-761 DDALTEVRLFTHDP
+761 DDALIEVRLFTHDP

-782 DGSLRSRG
+782 DGSLRSMG

-802 KDMDELEEEDLG
+802 KDLDELEEEDLG
-814 ETVFQDGYTLSMV
+814 GIRETAFQDGYTLSTI

-834 NDGSFIKRGG
+834 KDGSFIKRGG
-844 TQLPTS
+844 PQLPTS

-870 PADMPDTPKEPPA
+870 PADMPDTPKEPPT

-893 LPFGELPDLVKV
+893 LPFGELPDLVKA

-913 MNPKPTTP
+913 MNPKPAAP
-921 QPTQQPQR
+921 QQPQQ
-929 PTPGDSG
+929 PTPADSG

-956 PAPQATQPGG
+956 PQPQVTQPGA
-966 MPDLERTISMFRQQ
+966 MPDLERTINMFRQQ
-980 QPQPQVPP
+980 QPQSHVP
-988 APPVPIPQPQG
+988 APLPVPTSQPQAV
-999 LDFNAILNV
+999 DFNAILNV

-1031 LGAMFAQFGGQNQN
+1031 LGAMFAQFGGQHQQA
-1045 GALPFRQQGHD
+1045 GAFPFQQQGHE

-1063 RGREGGYYDD
+1063 RGREGGYYDEQS
-1073 NSNPESWSRS
+1073 NSDSWSRS
-1083 KRTKFG
+1083 KRTRVG
-1089 ANEAKPYKVGLV
+1089 ASEAKPYKVGLV